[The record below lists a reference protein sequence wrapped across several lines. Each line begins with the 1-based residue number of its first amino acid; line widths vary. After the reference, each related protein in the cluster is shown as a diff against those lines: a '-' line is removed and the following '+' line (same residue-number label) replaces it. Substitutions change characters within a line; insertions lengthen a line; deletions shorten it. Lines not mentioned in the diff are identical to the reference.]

1 MRIVVLVVLL
11 ASSVASADPIVVD
24 VGVGAAAERWRDE
37 LNLTTNGTSDAAE
50 PFAGA
55 LTLYVD
61 VGYHVHRDL
70 ALELHGGVSSQ
81 HTVDEFI
88 FDEDPMPG
96 DQDSQLFQYR
106 AYELGVGVEYAFADR
121 FWVSPWVGFVKL
133 ATNLDDFSVDA
144 TLAAGLEL
152 GVDLYARDGN
162 HLGLFAK
169 ATYAKIRADK
179 FAGDGSD
186 YSQLAFGL
194 AFRRW

>member
-1 MRIVVLVVLL
+1 MRIAVLLVLL
-11 ASSVASADPIVVD
+11 ATAVASADPIVVN

-37 LNLTTNGTSDAAE
+37 LNLIADTHDGAE
-50 PFAGA
+50 PFAAA
-55 LTLYVD
+55 LTLYLE
-61 VGYHVHRDL
+61 VGYRFHRDL
-70 ALELHGGVSSQ
+70 ALKLHGGVSSQ
-81 HTVDEFI
+81 HTVNEFI

-121 FWVSPWVGFVKL
+121 FWVSPWVGFVKF

-144 TLAAGLEL
+144 TLAAGFEV
-152 GVDLYARDGN
+152 GVDLYAKDGN
-162 HLGLFAK
+162 HLALFGK
-169 ATYAKIRADK
+169 ATYAKIRADQ
-179 FAGDGSD
+179 FAGDGAD